1 MTTIRRGVHYI
12 RNEGE
17 RTVNK
22 DVPGL
27 IVRLA
32 TVEDATVLNEMV
44 AAFAA
49 YERLPNFSTVEAL
62 SKELS
67 RPDRVIE
74 ALIAFLDGKPVGF
87 AVFFPTYSTF
97 VAKRGLYLEDIY
109 VKEEYRNRGVA
120 TGLLKT
126 LAKLA
131 VERDYG
137 RVEFTVLLWNT
148 VAIEFFETLGATP
161 TSAWT
166 TYRLTGEWL
175 QKLAK

>member
-1 MTTIRRGVHYI
+1 M
-12 RNEGE
+12 
-17 RTVNK
+17 NK

-27 IVRLA
+27 VVRLA
-32 TVEDATVLNEMV
+32 TADDASVLNEMI

-49 YERLPNFSTVEAL
+49 YERLPNHSTPDSL
-62 SKELS
+62 RNELS
-67 RPDRVIE
+67 RTDKVIE
-74 ALIAFLDGKPVGF
+74 AIIAFLDGKPVGF

-109 VKEEYRNRGVA
+109 VKEEFRNRGVA
-120 TGLLKT
+120 TALLKA

-131 VERDYG
+131 MERDYG
-137 RVEFTVLLWNT
+137 RVDFTVLLWNT

-166 TYRLTGEWL
+166 TYRLSGEWL

>member
-1 MTTIRRGVHYI
+1 MV
-12 RNEGE
+12 
-17 RTVNK
+17 K
-22 DVPGL
+22 DAPGL
-27 IVRLA
+27 VVRLA
-32 TVEDATVLNEMV
+32 TADDAAVLSEMI

-49 YERLPNFSTVEAL
+49 YERLPNHSTAQSL
-62 SKELS
+62 GHELA
-67 RPDRVIE
+67 RPDKVIE
-74 ALIAFLDGKPVGF
+74 ALVAFLDGVPVGF

-97 VAKRGLYLEDIY
+97 AAKRGLYLEDIY

-120 TGLLKT
+120 TGILKA
-126 LAKLA
+126 LAKIA

-148 VAIEFFETLGATP
+148 VAIEFFETQGATP

-175 QKLAK
+175 QKLAT

>member
-1 MTTIRRGVHYI
+1 MP
-12 RNEGE
+12 
-17 RTVNK
+17 K

-27 IVRLA
+27 VVRLA
-32 TVEDATVLNEMV
+32 TAEDAAVLAEMI

-49 YERLPNFSTVEAL
+49 YERLPNHSTAGSL
-62 SKELS
+62 HHELS

-74 ALIAFLDGKPVGF
+74 AIIAFLDGMPVGF

-109 VKEEYRNRGVA
+109 VKEDYRNRGVA
-120 TGLLKT
+120 TGMLRE
-126 LAKLA
+126 LARIA
-131 VERDYG
+131 VDRDYG
-137 RVEFTVLLWNT
+137 RVDFTVLLWNT

-166 TYRLTGEWL
+166 TYRLTSEWL
-175 QKLAK
+175 QKLATNAV